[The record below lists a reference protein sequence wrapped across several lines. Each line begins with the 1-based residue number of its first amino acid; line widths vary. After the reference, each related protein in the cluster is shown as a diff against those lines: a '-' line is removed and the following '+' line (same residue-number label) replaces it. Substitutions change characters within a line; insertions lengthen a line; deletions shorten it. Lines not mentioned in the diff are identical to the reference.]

1 MRYIFVTIIF
11 TVIGLFFISKKL
23 ILLGILAIMFGWGW
37 YWAVMK
43 YPVLESVQ
51 GIVATVVLLLLFLGR
66 NK

>member
-1 MRYIFVTIIF
+1 VTIIF

-37 YWAVMK
+37 YWVVVK